1 MSVPKI
7 LDYLKLSYL
16 ISKRIRHAASGSFSA
31 IIHKIAIGSIA
42 IGLAAAIVS
51 FLVMLGFQTAV
62 KEKIYRFSNHLL
74 ITKFTMNMAV
84 EEQPFDYRI
93 ALYQQPEKFPFVRHV
108 QEYCHKA
115 GLIKADDEVL
125 GVIFKG
131 VGKSFSV
138 SRFAEAMV
146 EGRFLQFNDSSYSR
160 EVVLSR
166 IIANKINAKVG
177 DDIVLHFFQNPPRVR
192 KLKVVGIYETNL
204 SDYFDG
210 KVLMGD
216 IRLVQQLN
224 GWEPHMAGG
233 LEVTIDLKYF
243 NRFELL
249 KNEMRNDTYSLAEGA
264 EGEADSVVIE
274 HGNKAA
280 IFGFDQDKA
289 ALDEALVRIG
299 ESIDYDLNIETV
311 RDKFIN
317 VFEWSDLIKRQVKI
331 LLGIILFVI
340 SVNMISVILILVM
353 ERIPM
358 VGILKSMG
366 GSDKLV
372 RTIFMFSGSHLI
384 ARGLLW
390 GNAIGLGVCWLQ
402 YQFRFFKLNP
412 RDYYVSFVPIEW
424 DWATVLILNT
434 LVFATVALVL
444 WLPTRY
450 ITKISPVQAI
460 RFD

>member
-1 MSVPKI
+1 MN
-7 LDYLKLSYL
+7 LSYF
-16 ISKRIRHAASGSFSA
+16 IAKRIRHAASGSFSA
-31 IIHKIAIGSIA
+31 IIHKIAVGSIA

-93 ALYQQPEKFPFVRHV
+93 PLYQQPEKFPFVKHV

-216 IRLVQQLN
+216 IRMVQQLN
-224 GWEPHMAGG
+224 GWENHMAGG
-233 LEVTIDLKYF
+233 LEVTIDLDYF
-243 NRFELL
+243 NRFDLL
-249 KNEMRNDTYSLAEGA
+249 KNEMNNDTYSLTDEVG
-264 EGEADSVVIE
+264 ADSIVIE
-274 HGNKAA
+274 HGNKGA

-289 ALDEALVRIG
+289 ALDEALLQIG

-317 VFEWSDLIKRQVKI
+317 VFEWLDLIKRQVKI

-366 GSDKLV
+366 GTDKLV
-372 RTIFMFSGSHLI
+372 RTIFMFSGSNLI

-390 GNAIGLGVCWLQ
+390 GNAIGLGICWLQ

-424 DWATVLILNT
+424 DWATVFVLNV
-434 LVFATVALVL
+434 LVFASVVVVL

-450 ITKISPVQAI
+450 ITKIGPVQAI

>member
-1 MSVPKI
+1 LNLP
-7 LDYLKLSYL
+7 YF
-16 ISKRIRHAASGSFSA
+16 ISKRIRHAETGSFSA
-31 IIHKIAIGSIA
+31 TIHNIAIATIA

-51 FLVMLGFQTAV
+51 FLVMLGFQSAV

-74 ITKFTMNMAV
+74 ITKFTLNNAV

-93 ALYQQPEKFPFVRHV
+93 DLYQHPEKFPFVKHV
-108 QEYCHKA
+108 QEYSHKA
-115 GLIKADDEVL
+115 GLVKADDEIL

-138 SRFAEAMV
+138 PRFTEAMV
-146 EGRFLQFNDSSYSR
+146 EGRFIQFNDSSYAH

-177 DDIVLHFFQNPPRVR
+177 EDIVLHFFQNPPRVR

-210 KVLMGD
+210 KILMGD

-224 GWEPHMAGG
+224 GWEKHMAGG
-233 LEVTIDLKYF
+233 LEVTIDLNYF
-243 NRFELL
+243 NHFELL
-249 KNEMRNDTYSLAEGA
+249 KNEMHNNSYTLSGDESGV
-264 EGEADSVVIE
+264 DSIVVE
-274 HGNKAA
+274 PGGNSAL
-280 IFGFDQDKA
+280 FGFDKDKA
-289 ALDEALVRIG
+289 ALEEALVQIG
-299 ESIDYDLNIETV
+299 EFIDYDLNIQTV
-311 RDKFIN
+311 HDKFVN
-317 VFEWSDLIKRQVKI
+317 VFEWLNLIERQVKI

-366 GSDKLV
+366 GSNKLV
-372 RTIFMFSGSHLI
+372 RTIFMFNGSHLI
-384 ARGLLW
+384 LKGLMW
-390 GNAIGLGVCWLQ
+390 GNAISLSICWLQ

-412 RDYYVSFVPIEW
+412 KDYYVSYVPIEW
-424 DWATVLILNT
+424 SWVIILLLNA
-434 LVFATVALVL
+434 LVFSTVVLML

-450 ITKISPVQAI
+450 ITKITPVQAI